1 VAVIGVLS
9 PERIVLG
16 GGVMDRPGLLGL
28 VRGEVEGLLS
38 GYVAA
43 PELTPPA
50 LGPRAGV
57 LGMLALAES
66 AR

>member
-16 GGVMDRPGLLGL
+16 GGEMDRPGLLGL

-57 LGMLALAES
+57 LGTLALAES